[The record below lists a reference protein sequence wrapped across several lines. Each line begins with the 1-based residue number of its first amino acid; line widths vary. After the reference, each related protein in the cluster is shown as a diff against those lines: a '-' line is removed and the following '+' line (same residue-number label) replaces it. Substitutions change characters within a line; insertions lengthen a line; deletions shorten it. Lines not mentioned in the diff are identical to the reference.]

1 MLDGDVYRLAFAIG
15 ASQAYRDH
23 LAATPI
29 ARGEGTL
36 VGRVGL
42 ERSTVQILDALA
54 DPGDGSARELGGFR
68 TMLGV
73 PMLAAAEKVIGVITL
88 WRDGS
93 PRSTSGRSSS

>member
-54 DPGDGSARELGGFR
+54 DPGYEWVRAQLGGFR

-73 PMLAAAEKVIGVITL
+73 PMLAAE
-88 WRDGS
+88 R
-93 PRSTSGRSSS
+93 